1 MLLNTGRQRPY
12 TYFFIAPLCA
22 KMIEDKELRAFFELL
37 ISNKPGSTFTSTLK
51 EYVDDAK
58 KNMQWRHQYMT
69 YLRQRNYDLE
79 EGRQEGRNEKAIEA
93 AINLLK
99 LNKLSEKEIAQ
110 TIGLPLE
117 EVLKLKE
124 KVTVLV

>member
-1 MLLNTGRQRPY
+1 ML
-12 TYFFIAPLCA
+12 
-22 KMIEDKELRAFFELL
+22 EDKELRAFFELL

-93 AINLLK
+93 ALVLV
-99 LNKLSEKEIAQ
+99 KEFNVSPEDAAKKMKA
-110 TIGLPLE
+110 P
-117 EVLKLKE
+117 VE
-124 KVTVLV
+124 KVKVLAEATN

>member
-1 MLLNTGRQRPY
+1 
-12 TYFFIAPLCA
+12 
-22 KMIEDKELRAFFELL
+22 
-37 ISNKPGSTFTSTLK
+37 
-51 EYVDDAK
+51 
-58 KNMQWRHQYMT
+58 MT

-79 EGRQEGRNEKAIEA
+79 EGRQEGRIEGRNEKAIED

-110 TIGLPLE
+110 TIGLPQE

>member
-1 MLLNTGRQRPY
+1 
-12 TYFFIAPLCA
+12 
-22 KMIEDKELRAFFELL
+22 MIEDKELRAFFELL
-37 ISNKPGSTFTSTLK
+37 VSNKPGSTFTSTLK

-93 AINLLK
+93 ALVLIKDFNA
-99 LNKLSEKEIAQ
+99 SPEIAAKKMNA
-110 TIGLPLE
+110 PLDKVKE
-117 EVLKLKE
+117 LAEKITCKL
-124 KVTVLV
+124 

>member
-1 MLLNTGRQRPY
+1 
-12 TYFFIAPLCA
+12 
-22 KMIEDKELRAFFELL
+22 
-37 ISNKPGSTFTSTLK
+37 
-51 EYVDDAK
+51 
-58 KNMQWRHQYMT
+58 MT

-99 LNKLSEKEIAQ
+99 LNKLSEKEIVQ